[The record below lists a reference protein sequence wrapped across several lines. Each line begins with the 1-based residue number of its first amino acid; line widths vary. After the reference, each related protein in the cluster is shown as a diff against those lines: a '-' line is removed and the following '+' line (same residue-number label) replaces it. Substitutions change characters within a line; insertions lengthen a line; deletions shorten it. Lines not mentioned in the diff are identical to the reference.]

1 MGRKRASKVEKSP
14 YKLRQ
19 RTLADGRVSLFIDH
33 AVNGKHEYEF
43 LKLYLLPETSEKIRR
58 ENARTLRKAEEIIHE
73 KCEALIED
81 KAESVKNLDKS
92 CILLCDYIDIL
103 ITRYKER
110 GMNTYKCLITARKAL
125 EIFSPGCRLCD
136 IDKKFCIAY
145 RDWLLSYCSPRTGRP
160 LAKKTAFSYFW
171 QLADIL
177 SNAIYMGYIKNNPW
191 KLLETSDK
199 MTEPPTTRDF
209 LTIEEVEILEKTP
222 YRHENI
228 RRAFLFCCFCGLRI
242 SDMLNLRW
250 QNISRS
256 GDTVML
262 SFMMKKTAKPISVPL
277 SSKAIGYLP
286 ERGDALS
293 DSLIFAGLPCE
304 NSIRLHLKKWA
315 KQCGICKNIHFHMS
329 RHTFGT
335 MLITAG
341 VDLYTASKMLGHSDV
356 RATQVYAKI
365 IDRKKAE
372 AMDLLDSVL

>member
-1 MGRKRASKVEKSP
+1 MGRKRASKVDKSP

-58 ENARTLRKAEEIIHE
+58 ENARTLRKAQEIIHE
-73 KCEALIED
+73 KCEALIEG
-81 KAESVKNLDKS
+81 KAESIKNQDKS
-92 CILLCDYIDIL
+92 CILLCDFIDIL
-103 ITRYKER
+103 ISRYKER
-110 GMNTYKCLITARKAL
+110 GMNTYRGLVTARLNFEK
-125 EIFSPGCRLCD
+125 FRPGCRLCD
-136 IDKKFCIAY
+136 IDKKFCIDF
-145 RDWLLSYCSPRTGRP
+145 REWLLSYCSPRTGKP
-160 LAKKTAFSYFW
+160 LAKKTAFGYFW

-177 SNAIYMGYIKNNPW
+177 SNAIVMGYIKNNPW

-199 MTEPPTTRDF
+199 MTEPQTTRDF

-228 RRAFLFCCFCGLRI
+228 RQAFLFCCFCGLRI

-250 QNISRS
+250 QNVSRS

-262 SFMMKKTAKPISVPL
+262 SFIMKKTAKPISVPL

-335 MLITAG
+335 MLMTAG

-365 IDRKKAE
+365 IDQKKAE

>member
-1 MGRKRASKVEKSP
+1 MGRKRASKVDKSP

-73 KCEALIED
+73 KCETLIDD
-81 KAESVKNLDKS
+81 KAESIKKQDKS

-103 ITRYKER
+103 ISHYKEK
-110 GMNTYKCLITARKAL
+110 GMNSYKGLVTARLNFEK
-125 EIFSPGCRLCD
+125 FRPGCRLCD
-136 IDKKFCIAY
+136 IDKKFCLDFREWLMSY
-145 RDWLLSYCSPRTGRP
+145 RSPRTGRA
-160 LAKKTAFSYFW
+160 LAKRTVFGYFW
-171 QLADIL
+171 HLADIL
-177 SNAIYMGYIKNNPW
+177 HNAVCMGYIRSNPW
-191 KLLETSDK
+191 KLLDTSEK
-199 MTEPPTTRDF
+199 ITAPQTTRGF
-209 LTIEEVEILEKTP
+209 LTLEEVDVLENTP
-222 YRHENI
+222 YTYENI

-256 GDTVML
+256 GNAVML
-262 SFMMKKTAKPISVPL
+262 SIIMRKTAKPISVPL
-277 SSKAIGYLP
+277 SSKAVGYLP
-286 ERGDALS
+286 ERGDAPS
-293 DSLIFAGLPCE
+293 DSHVFVDLPSE
-304 NSIRLHLKKWA
+304 TTIRKHLRKWME
-315 KQCGICKNIHFHMS
+315 QCGICKNIHFHMS

-335 MLITAG
+335 MLMTAG

-365 IDRKKAE
+365 IDWKKTE

>member
-1 MGRKRASKVEKSP
+1 MGRKRASKVDKSP

-81 KAESVKNLDKS
+81 KAESIKKQDKS

-103 ITRYKER
+103 ISRYKEK
-110 GMNTYKCLITARKAL
+110 GMNSYQGLVTARLNFEK
-125 EIFSPGCRLCD
+125 FRPGCRLCD
-136 IDKKFCIAY
+136 IDKKFCLDFREWLMSY
-145 RDWLLSYCSPRTGRP
+145 RSPKTGRA
-160 LAKKTAFSYFW
+160 LAKRTVFGYFW
-171 QLADIL
+171 HLADIL
-177 SNAIYMGYIKNNPW
+177 HNAVCMGYIRSNPW
-191 KLLETSDK
+191 KLLDTSEK
-199 MTEPPTTRDF
+199 IKAPQTTRGF
-209 LTIEEVEILEKTP
+209 LTLEEVDILEKTP
-222 YRHENI
+222 YKYENI

-262 SFMMKKTAKPISVPL
+262 SIIMRKTAKPISVPL
-277 SSKAIGYLP
+277 SSKAVGYLP
-286 ERGDALS
+286 ERGDAPS
-293 DSLIFAGLPCE
+293 DSHVFVGLPSE
-304 NSIRLHLKKWA
+304 PTITKHLRKWIEE
-315 KQCGICKNIHFHMS
+315 CGICKNIHFHMS

-365 IDRKKAE
+365 IDRKKTE